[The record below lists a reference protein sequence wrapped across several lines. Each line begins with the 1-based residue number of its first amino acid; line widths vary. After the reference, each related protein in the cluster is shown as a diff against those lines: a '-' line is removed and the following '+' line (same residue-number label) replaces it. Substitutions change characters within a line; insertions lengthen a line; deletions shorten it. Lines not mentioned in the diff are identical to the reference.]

1 MYIESTIK
9 TKALGVI
16 PVVYE
21 DVDTIQDL
29 GVRTIRHVHVYCFY
43 QSKIVIAWSP
53 NKNCWTLPG
62 GEIEVGE
69 TIEQAVIREVQE
81 ESNMKVLKQRL
92 LGVQDIFEGENI
104 VSQTRSLCLVE
115 PYGPFVSDPDG
126 DITQIKLVDPSELKR
141 YVDWGEIGGHI
152 LERALKM
159 VKKMET

>member
-29 GVRTIRHVHVYCFY
+29 GVRTIRHVHAYCFY
-43 QSKIVIAWSP
+43 QSKIVIVWSP
-53 NKNCWTLPG
+53 SKKHWTLPG
-62 GEIEVGE
+62 GGIEVGE
-69 TIEQAVIREVQE
+69 AIEQAVIREVEE

-104 VSQTRSLCLVE
+104 VSQTRSLCLAE

-141 YVDWGEIGGHI
+141 YVDWGEIGDHI
-152 LERALKM
+152 LEHALKM